1 MFQPSACPAP
11 DAAAGR
17 MDRMS
22 EPRTVEEKLERI
34 RQLAG
39 EVKRQSFAGDDQL
52 LVAMAETIAEL
63 LVQVKQLD
71 ERVQQLEGRQPG
83 LTG

>member
-1 MFQPSACPAP
+1 
-11 DAAAGR
+11 
-17 MDRMS
+17 MDHMN
-22 EPRTVEEKLERI
+22 EPRTADEKLERI
-34 RQLAG
+34 RQLAV

-52 LVAMAETIAEL
+52 VVAMAETIVEL

>member
-1 MFQPSACPAP
+1 
-11 DAAAGR
+11 
-17 MDRMS
+17 MS

-63 LVQVKQLD
+63 LIQVKQLD
-71 ERVQQLEGRQPG
+71 ERVQQLEGPQPR
-83 LTG
+83 LTE